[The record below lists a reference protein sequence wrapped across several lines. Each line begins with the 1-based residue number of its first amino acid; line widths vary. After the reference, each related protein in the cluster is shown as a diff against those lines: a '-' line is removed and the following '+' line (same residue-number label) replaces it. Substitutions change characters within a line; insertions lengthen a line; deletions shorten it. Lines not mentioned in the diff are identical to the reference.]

1 MVAMTMTLKAHPIR
15 RTRRDDILDWI
26 IAFTEEEHRQ
36 PSMREIGESFHIN
49 HKTVEGHLDKL
60 MAEGRLS
67 RTKRGSRK
75 VKGARYIP
83 PDED

>member
-1 MVAMTMTLKAHPIR
+1 MGLLAL
-15 RTRRDDILDWI
+15 
-26 IAFTEEEHRQ
+26 
-36 PSMREIGESFHIN
+36 GIN